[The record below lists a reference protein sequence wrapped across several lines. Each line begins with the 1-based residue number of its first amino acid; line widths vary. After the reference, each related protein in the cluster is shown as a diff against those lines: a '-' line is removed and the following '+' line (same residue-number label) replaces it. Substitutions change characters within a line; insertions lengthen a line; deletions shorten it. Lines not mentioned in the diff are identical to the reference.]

1 MGDSQESRQQ
11 ANYVPK
17 DDIPSRLA
25 EDEFYDAMAVSQR
38 RRLLYYLLA
47 EGESSVEELT
57 TVLSGWEATT
67 TGSMQTSAE
76 WSDLRL
82 TLVHNH
88 LPRLTAAGLVTHDP
102 DNDTV
107 EIASLHPRVVTIIRQ
122 SVEAEEDSD
131 T

>member
-1 MGDSQESRQQ
+1 MGDSRENRQQ
-11 ANYVPK
+11 ANHVPE
-17 DDIPSRLA
+17 DDVPSRLA
-25 EDEFYDAMAVSQR
+25 EEQFYDAIAVSHR

-47 EGESSVEELT
+47 EDESSVEELT

-88 LPRLTAAGLVTHDP
+88 LPRLAEAGLITYDV

-107 EIASLHPRVVTIIRQ
+107 EIASLHPRVATVIRQ
-122 SVEAEEDSD
+122 SVEAEQDSEA
-131 T
+131 